1 MAKDPAFLF
10 YSSDFLTGV
19 MFLDMKER
27 GEYITLLCVQHQKGF
42 ISKNEME
49 TITKS
54 ENVKA
59 KFIFS
64 ENGFYNNRLLEESEK
79 RKKYSASRAEN
90 RRKKENLSNPKEKDM
105 LIISKSYDEHMENE
119 NENENR
125 DLNFKNNKELK
136 EKYFNHFWDA
146 YPSRNGKKA
155 GKQEAKD
162 KFFTLK
168 ESDYQEIIQNAKNYG
183 INNEYPKDPAR
194 FLKNN
199 FWKDWSTPMVVQET
213 RKFESA
219 MERTNR
225 VLQEEQEK
233 TERMQHASKLREF
246 RPRQSFDIQESDFKA
261 FPESESPD
269 IGQFF
274 RAEN

>member
-49 TITKS
+49 SITKS

-90 RRKKENLSNPKEKDM
+90 RRKKENLSNSKEKDM
-105 LIISKSYDEHMENE
+105 INISKSYDEHMENE

-125 DLNFKNNKELK
+125 DLSFKNNKELK
-136 EKYFNHFWDA
+136 EKYFNQFWDA
-146 YPSRNGKKA
+146 YPARNGKKA

-194 FLKNN
+194 FLKNS

-213 RKFESA
+213 RKFETA

-225 VLQEEQEK
+225 ILEEEQEK

-246 RPRQSFDIQESDFKA
+246 RPRQSLDIQEGDFKT
-261 FPESESPD
+261 FPEPEPSD